1 MKAHQMNKTGKLN
14 EGMADMLIREIA
26 SLRHVIQS
34 VTANISVQREHGDQG
49 NRKGK
54 RRQKNK

>member
-1 MKAHQMNKTGKLN
+1 MNKTGKLN
-14 EGMADMLIREIA
+14 EGMVDMLIREIA

-34 VTANISVQREHGDQG
+34 VTANISVQQEHGDQG